1 MQSSLKKTEFW
12 FKAMGLA
19 SFVNMT
25 CSAIALADM
34 LQPNQQKP
42 LIFPENLIKS
52 LAPPKKMQIFKVE
65 RNDFAKNTCSLEG
78 DSVCDF

>member
-1 MQSSLKKTEFW
+1 MQSSLKKSEFW
-12 FKAMGLA
+12 FKAMGIA

-42 LIFPENLIKS
+42 LIFPENLKS
-52 LAPPKKMQIFKVE
+52 LAPLKKMQIFKVE
-65 RNDFAKNTCSLEG
+65 RNDFAKNTCSIEG
-78 DSVCDF
+78 DSVCEF

>member
-1 MQSSLKKTEFW
+1 MQSSLKKSEFW
-12 FKAMGLA
+12 FKAMGVA

-42 LIFPENLIKS
+42 LIFPENLKS
-52 LAPPKKMQIFKVE
+52 LAPLKKMQLFKVE
-65 RNDFAKNTCSLEG
+65 RNDFAKNTCSIEE
-78 DSVCDF
+78 DSVCEF

>member
-1 MQSSLKKTEFW
+1 MQSSLKKSEFW

-42 LIFPENLIKS
+42 LIFPENLKS
-52 LAPPKKMQIFKVE
+52 LAPSKKMQIFKVE
-65 RNDFAKNTCSLEG
+65 RNDFAKNTCSIEG
-78 DSVCDF
+78 DSVCEF

>member
-1 MQSSLKKTEFW
+1 MQSSLKKSEFW

-42 LIFPENLIKS
+42 LIFPENLKS
-52 LAPPKKMQIFKVE
+52 LAPLNKMQIFQVE
-65 RNDFAKNTCSLEG
+65 RNDFAKNTCSIEG
-78 DSVCDF
+78 DSVCEF

>member
-1 MQSSLKKTEFW
+1 MQSSLKKSEFW

-42 LIFPENLIKS
+42 LIFPENLKF
-52 LAPPKKMQIFKVE
+52 LAPLKKMQIFKVE
-65 RNDFAKNTCSLEG
+65 RNDFAKNTCSIEV
-78 DSVCDF
+78 DSVCEF

>member
-1 MQSSLKKTEFW
+1 MQSSLKKSEFW

-25 CSAIALADM
+25 CSAIAKRCCVGEASPQGEAQIALADM

-42 LIFPENLIKS
+42 LIFPENLKS
-52 LAPPKKMQIFKVE
+52 LAPRQENADIQ
-65 RNDFAKNTCSLEG
+65 S
-78 DSVCDF
+78 

>member
-1 MQSSLKKTEFW
+1 MQSSLKKSEFW

-25 CSAIALADM
+25 CSAIAIADM

-42 LIFPENLIKS
+42 FIFPENLKS
-52 LAPPKKMQIFKVE
+52 LAPLKKMQIFKVE
-65 RNDFAKNTCSLEG
+65 RNDFAKNTCSIEG
-78 DSVCDF
+78 DSVCEF

>member
-1 MQSSLKKTEFW
+1 MQSNLKKSEFW

-25 CSAIALADM
+25 CSAMALADM

-42 LIFPENLIKS
+42 LIFPENLKF
-52 LAPPKKMQIFKVE
+52 LAPLKKMQIFKVE
-65 RNDFAKNTCSLEG
+65 RNDFAKNTCSIEV
-78 DSVCDF
+78 DSVCEF

>member
-1 MQSSLKKTEFW
+1 MQSSLKKSEFW

-42 LIFPENLIKS
+42 LIFPENLKS
-52 LAPPKKMQIFKVE
+52 LAPLKKMQIFKVE
-65 RNDFAKNTCSLEG
+65 RNDFAKNTCSIEG
-78 DSVCDF
+78 DSVCEF